1 MQPARSGTAPPK
13 AIPDFDD
20 IARDVRAVAGLNQ
33 SVLAAL
39 SSKCAAVQSAVAAE
53 LTRVAAEYGVLA
65 EKVSPA
71 TNRLLTAKQ
80 IAEHLVVK
88 ESLGDVEARAN
99 RIPKRMVGRYV
110 RFDLADVQRAPEA
123 SLVSLTLTA
132 SHAIRDVSTYAAY
145 RSDESKRTTGNQKAA
160 RWSQRQIAEAVGV
173 TANSVARWERGEMAI
188 AEPAARVLRII
199 AAQNKG
205 KGRNEQMAN
214 PRHPQT
220 VGGRHPSP
228 HRIGIARASKPRS
241 RPKRH

>member
-13 AIPDFDD
+13 AIPDLDD

-71 TNRLLTAKQ
+71 TDRLLTAKQ

-88 ESLGDVEARAN
+88 ESWVMSEARAN

-110 RFDLADVQRAPEA
+110 RFDLADVQRALE
-123 SLVSLTLTA
+123 
-132 SHAIRDVSTYAAY
+132 
-145 RSDESKRTTGNQKAA
+145 
-160 RWSQRQIAEAVGV
+160 
-173 TANSVARWERGEMAI
+173 
-188 AEPAARVLRII
+188 
-199 AAQNKG
+199 
-205 KGRNEQMAN
+205 
-214 PRHPQT
+214 
-220 VGGRHPSP
+220 
-228 HRIGIARASKPRS
+228 HR
-241 RPKRH
+241 